1 MAPQHDSS
9 RRTSSGSLSRRRA
22 TLLALMLGV
31 IGCGP
36 PEVEYIHVTEGSNGF
51 VAMSSVEYQA
61 APPAEPPQ
69 LPSLP
74 ESGQPAPLPLLGNPT
89 PSEISVPPNVVAEL
103 NQPGPA
109 LGPTNGGQHGQ
120 IPSGPLLESTLLG
133 LPESALHK
141 PPALEAA
148 PAVPNVSLELPR
160 VVPIR
165 TSAKT
170 TPEIVSQ
177 TAPVSIPEQF
187 DPATP
192 PLDDKLNAY
201 SIKSR
206 STSVGLDGNELR
218 AVNKPSVPQPEL
230 TSAAER
236 AARRVAN
243 GSRLVERGA
252 TYSGRQEFI
261 GALQIIS
268 EALDLQRHTN
278 AHARALSAG
287 LTALE
292 EAGDFVTAN
301 PQQRLPLADLVL
313 GHQTPILQDVALD
326 KLSNQD
332 ALQSYLNYAKEQLS
346 TSGGDLLPGA
356 DALFA
361 LGKLHLLQSQQP
373 GGNPPRIELERA
385 IMLFHA
391 ALVIEPKHS
400 LAANEAGV
408 ALARL
413 GRMNEAKLAL
423 QHSASL
429 TAHPSTWRN
438 LVSVHQSLGEG
449 DLAQLAERESLAAK
463 DRWQAQAQAT
473 GQLAHGSVQ
482 VVDNA
487 TFAQAAQVNTFE
499 SSNRGGQPIANAPP
513 VAAPTV
519 SPPPTTTQ
527 PTLAD
532 PQVRSAP
539 RQPWGQTAPAVRTA
553 TPQPYGTNTFR

>member
-1 MAPQHDSS
+1 
-9 RRTSSGSLSRRRA
+9 
-22 TLLALMLGV
+22 V

-51 VAMSSVEYQA
+51 VALSKVDYQN

-69 LPSLP
+69 LPNLP
-74 ESGQPAPLPLLGNPT
+74 DGGQPAPLPQE
-89 PSEISVPPNVVAEL
+89 PSSAEL
-103 NQPGPA
+103 NPSGPA
-109 LGPTNGGQHGQ
+109 LGSLNGSPEQG
-120 IPSGPLLESTLLG
+120 PAAANSSGPLLESTLLG
-133 LPESALHK
+133 LPESAFHK
-141 PPALEAA
+141 PPALDTAPEA
-148 PAVPNVSLELPR
+148 PSVSLQPHQPR
-160 VVPIR
+160 VVPIL
-165 TSAKT
+165 TSAKPA
-170 TPEIVSQ
+170 PEIVSPEN
-177 TAPVSIPEQF
+177 PVTVPKQIE
-187 DPATP
+187 PALP
-192 PLDDKLNAY
+192 PLEDTLSAY
-201 SIKSR
+201 SSKSR
-206 STSVGLDGNELR
+206 STSVGLDDKELR

-230 TSAAER
+230 NSAAER
-236 AARRVAN
+236 AAARIAA

-252 TYSGRQEFI
+252 TYSGRREFI
-261 GALQIIS
+261 GALQLIA

-292 EAGDFVTAN
+292 EAGDFVSAN
-301 PQQRLPLADLVL
+301 PQVRLPLGELVL
-313 GHQTPILQDVALD
+313 GHQTPVLQDAALEQF
-326 KLSNQD
+326 SNQD
-332 ALQSYLNYAKEQLS
+332 ALQSYLSYAKQQLS
-346 TSGGDLLPGA
+346 TSGGDLLPAA

-361 LGKLHLLQSQQP
+361 LGKLHLLQSQQSGP
-373 GGNPPRIELERA
+373 NPPRLELERA

-413 GRMNEAKLAL
+413 GRMNEAKHAL

-438 LVSVHQSLGEG
+438 LASVHQSLGEG
-449 DLAQLAERESLAAK
+449 DLAQLAQRESLAAK

-487 TFAQAAQVNTFE
+487 TFAQAAQVNTFD
-499 SSNRGGQPIANAPP
+499 NGPRGGQAIANTAAPP
-513 VAAPTV
+513 AAAPQN
-519 SPPPTTTQ
+519 PT
-527 PTLAD
+527 PAPLFAD

-539 RQPWGQTAPAVRTA
+539 RLPWGQAAPAPATQIA
-553 TPQPYGTNTFR
+553 TPPNGGTTYR